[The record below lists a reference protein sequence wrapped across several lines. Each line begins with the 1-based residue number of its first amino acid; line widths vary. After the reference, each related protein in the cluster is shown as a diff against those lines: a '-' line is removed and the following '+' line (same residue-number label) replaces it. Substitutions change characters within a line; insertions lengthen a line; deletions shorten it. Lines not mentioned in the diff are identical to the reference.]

1 MNSASTIEH
10 IPTSQPRENA
20 RNART
25 HSRRQIKQIASSIRE
40 FGFVN
45 PILIDEHDR
54 LIAGHGRLEA
64 ARKLA
69 LETVPA
75 IRLRDLTETQKR
87 ALALADNKLAENAGW
102 NVQLLA
108 EELKYLS
115 NLEINFDVS
124 ITGFEIAEIDGL
136 INEALEADDPTETL
150 IPDLPE
156 TPVVDRG
163 DLWLLGD
170 NRLLCG
176 DATDPA
182 DFERLMDGR
191 RAQMVFIDPPYNVP
205 IAGHASGLGK
215 KKHPDF
221 IEASGEMSEAQFVA
235 FLSAA
240 FSNLCRQSVDGSI
253 HFICMDWRHVFEA
266 MTAGRQVY
274 DELKNL
280 CVWNKSNG
288 GMGSLYRSKHELVL
302 VFKKGAASHINNIEL
317 GRFGRYRTNVWVYAG
332 ASSLGGD
339 RAEALA
345 MHPTVKP
352 LALVADAI
360 RDCSRR
366 NGIILDCFSGS
377 GTTIIAAEMSGRRTY
392 AMDLDPRYVE
402 TAIHRWQDH
411 YGKTAIHA
419 RSGLTLEELRESR
432 TGDSASPPDMASP
445 PSGSDAIEKGSPDAN
460 PR

>member
-1 MNSASTIEH
+1 MKSASSSIEH
-10 IPTSQPRENA
+10 ILTSQPRENV

-25 HSRRQIKQIASSIRE
+25 HSRRQINQIASSIRE
-40 FGFVN
+40 FGFVS

-69 LETVPA
+69 LATVPA
-75 IRLRDLTETQKR
+75 IRLCDLTEPQKR

-108 EELKYLS
+108 EELEYLT
-115 NLEINFDVS
+115 NVEIDFDVS
-124 ITGFEIAEIDGL
+124 ITGFENAETDGL
-136 INEALEADDPTETL
+136 IDGARKADALSEAP

-156 TPVVDRG
+156 TSVVDRG
-163 DLWLLGD
+163 DVWLLGH

-176 DATDPA
+176 DATDAA
-182 DFERLMDGR
+182 DIERLMDGR

-215 KKHPDF
+215 KKHRDF
-221 IEASGEMSEAQFVA
+221 IEASGEMSEAQFVD
-235 FLSAA
+235 FLTAA
-240 FSNLCRQSVDGSI
+240 FTNLCRQSVDGSI
-253 HFICMDWRHVFEA
+253 HYVCMDWRHFYEA
-266 MTAGRQVY
+266 ITAGRHAY

-302 VFKKGAASHINNIEL
+302 VFKNGSAQHINNIEL
-317 GRFGRYRTNVWVYAG
+317 GRFGRYRTNVWEYTG
-332 ASSLGGD
+332 ASSLGEG

-360 RDCSRR
+360 QDCSRR

-377 GTTIIAAEMSGRRTY
+377 GTTIIAAERTGRRAY

-402 TAIHRWQDH
+402 TAIRRWQEET
-411 YGKTAIHA
+411 GEVARHA
-419 RSGLTLEELRESR
+419 ETGLTLFEIEARHKIGSTGENQVDLPSTENVETREV
-432 TGDSASPPDMASP
+432 TDG
-445 PSGSDAIEKGSPDAN
+445 
-460 PR
+460 